1 MFEPLSLGLSKRVR
15 KLQQKREREATGLFV
30 AEGPGA
36 VVAAVKNGELE
47 FVIVGED
54 VVGPVRG
61 LAEHASGYG
70 ITVYEATSTAI
81 EQLSESRTPQGI
93 LGIARRPQ
101 FELAQVV
108 DKSSSLVVVLE
119 EARDPGNVGTIIRTA
134 DAAGADAVVL
144 AGESVDPFNAK
155 AVRSSAGSVFNIPVV
170 TDVSTSAVVDH
181 LGSLSIKTVA
191 TSLTGDTDLY
201 DSEFLHSLQDPVAWF
216 FGNEAHGLSKEVEA
230 ALNQRV
236 LLPIYGQAESLNLA
250 ISTGICLYTTLQ
262 ARS

>member
-36 VVAAVKNGELE
+36 VDAAVKNGDLE
-47 FVIVGED
+47 YVIVGENASD
-54 VVGPVRG
+54 SVRL
-61 LAEHASGYG
+61 LAETAAGYG
-70 ITVYEATSTAI
+70 ITVYEATGTAI

-93 LGIARRPQ
+93 LGVARRPR
-101 FELAQVV
+101 FALSQVV
-108 DKSSSLVVVLE
+108 DKSSSLIVVLD

-170 TDVSTSAVVDH
+170 TDVSTAAVVQQLSD
-181 LGSLSIKTVA
+181 LGIATIA
-191 TSLTGDTDLY
+191 TSLDGDVDLY
-201 DSEFLHSLQDPVAWF
+201 DAEFLHSLQDPVAWF
-216 FGNEAHGLSKEVEA
+216 FGNEAHGLSGEVEH
-230 ALNQRV
+230 ALDRRV
-236 LLPIYGQAESLNLA
+236 LLPIHGQAESLNLA
-250 ISTGICLYTTLQ
+250 ISAGVCLYTTLQ
-262 ARS
+262 SRT

>member
-1 MFEPLSLGLSKRVR
+1 MFEPLSLGNAKRVR

-36 VVAAVKNGELE
+36 VEAAVKNGELQ
-47 FVIVGED
+47 FVIVGDD
-54 VVGPVRG
+54 VSQSVRA
-61 LAEHASGYG
+61 LAELASGYG
-70 ITVYEATSTAI
+70 KTVYEADEVSI
-81 EQLSESRTPQGI
+81 SQLSESRTPQGI
-93 LGIARRPQ
+93 LGIAKRPQ

-108 DKSSSLVVVLE
+108 DKASSLVVVLE

-170 TDVSTSAVVDH
+170 TDVSAHTVVAH
-181 LGSLSIKTVA
+181 LDALGINTVA
-191 TSLTGDTDLY
+191 TSLAGDTDLY
-201 DSEFLHSLQDPVAWF
+201 SPEFLHSLQDPVAWF
-216 FGNEAHGLSKEVEA
+216 FGNEAHGLTPEVEA
-230 ALNQRV
+230 TLNQRV
-236 LLPIYGQAESLNLA
+236 RVPIHGQAESLNLA
-250 ISTGICLYTTLQ
+250 ISAGICLYTTLQ

>member
-30 AEGPGA
+30 AEGPGS
-36 VVAAVKNGELE
+36 VEAAVKNGELE
-47 FVIVGED
+47 YVIVGED
-54 VVGPVRG
+54 ASGSVRE
-61 LAEHASGYG
+61 LAELAAGYG
-70 ITVYEATSTAI
+70 ATVYEATSKAI

-93 LGIARRPQ
+93 LAVARRPE
-101 FELAQVV
+101 FKLAQVV
-108 DKSSSLVVVLE
+108 DKTSSLVVVLD

-155 AVRSSAGSVFNIPVV
+155 AVRSSAGSVFNIPIV
-170 TDVSTSAVVDH
+170 TSVSTQSVTRH
-181 LGSLSIKTVA
+181 LAEFGIATVA
-191 TSLTGDTDLY
+191 TSLDGDTDLY
-201 DSEFLHSLQDPVAWF
+201 DADFLYSLQDPIAWF
-216 FGNEAHGLSKEVEA
+216 FGNEAHGLSAEIEQS
-230 ALNQRV
+230 LDRRV

-250 ISTGICLYTTLQ
+250 ISAGVCLYTTLQ

>member
-36 VVAAVKNGELE
+36 VEAAVKNGELE
-47 FVIVGED
+47 YVIVGD
-54 VVGPVRG
+54 GTGDSVRL
-61 LAEHASGYG
+61 LAETAAGYG
-70 ITVYEATSTAI
+70 VTVYEATGTAI

-108 DKSSSLVVVLE
+108 DISSSLVVVLE

-170 TDVSTSAVVDH
+170 TDVSTSAVVRH
-181 LGSLSIKTVA
+181 LSELGIATVA
-191 TSLTGDTDLY
+191 TSLDGDVDLY
-201 DSEFLHSLQDPVAWF
+201 DSEFLHSLQYPVAWF
-216 FGNEAHGLSKEVEA
+216 FGNEAHGLTEAVEA
-230 ALNQRV
+230 TLDHKV
-236 LLPIYGQAESLNLA
+236 LLPIHGQAESLNLA

-262 ARS
+262 ARI